1 MSANQ
6 NETLYFQTSVNEF
19 FQGEMDGSSSLF
31 LPSEEMNLEH
41 PIIFD
46 SSNNL
51 EQDEWFFINLFSKNE
66 GRKIINM
73 YRNVIDNPLNTITK
87 NNHTKIKSIFKEE
100 RKNKKLFFQRIYPK
114 QRMNNRSVLMMEQDE
129 LEIRDINGLTVEK
142 KQTDAVLDFSNGHLY
157 FKKFGTIK
165 AIFKGIEAFYR
176 IATDAEIE
184 NFKAI
189 KILSFSKDFEI
200 KDRNKKSIAHLIGEK
215 LLEDEHPFKD
225 WKEYA
230 DSYDQNIKT
239 EKGKFVISSNPELT
253 TILKI
258 LSESFYK
265 GEVTGQKKE
274 ASL

>member
-100 RKNKKLFFQRIYPK
+100 RKNKKLFFSENISQ
-114 QRMNNRSVLMMEQDE
+114 
-129 LEIRDINGLTVEK
+129 
-142 KQTDAVLDFSNGHLY
+142 
-157 FKKFGTIK
+157 
-165 AIFKGIEAFYR
+165 
-176 IATDAEIE
+176 ATYE
-184 NFKAI
+184 
-189 KILSFSKDFEI
+189 
-200 KDRNKKSIAHLIGEK
+200 
-215 LLEDEHPFKD
+215 
-225 WKEYA
+225 
-230 DSYDQNIKT
+230 
-239 EKGKFVISSNPELT
+239 
-253 TILKI
+253 
-258 LSESFYK
+258 
-265 GEVTGQKKE
+265 
-274 ASL
+274 